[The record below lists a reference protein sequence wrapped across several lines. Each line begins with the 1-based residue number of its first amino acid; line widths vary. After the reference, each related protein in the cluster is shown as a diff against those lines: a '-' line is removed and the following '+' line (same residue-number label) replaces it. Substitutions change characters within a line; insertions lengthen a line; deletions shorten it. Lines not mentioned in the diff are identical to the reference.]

1 MKAAVIMGSIGAAIL
16 ASSNPSRKGKS
27 AETLS
32 LDPLADT
39 SSPRTGT
46 IYRPEVPI
54 PIMDGSP
61 YCVVDAVLSCCAKK
75 LCESGRLGVRAS
87 RSMPSNRSFRIQL
100 FNLILSSPFN
110 DILYGEKPLS
120 PSGQCGPHGRLI
132 SMCAKHADNLSLIR
146 SGSPLVR
153 TIDSRGRTVSRE
165 QATSLPTLWIPL
177 ISLEDLA
184 QGSVTTGGYEY
195 EDGSSTIVP
204 PPPIMGLV

>member
-1 MKAAVIMGSIGAAIL
+1 MIFYTEKNPCRLQGSAGHM
-16 ASSNPSRKGKS
+16 
-27 AETLS
+27 E
-32 LDPLADT
+32 
-39 SSPRTGT
+39 
-46 IYRPEVPI
+46 
-54 PIMDGSP
+54 
-61 YCVVDAVLSCCAKK
+61 
-75 LCESGRLGVRAS
+75 
-87 RSMPSNRSFRIQL
+87 RS
-100 FNLILSSPFN
+100 
-110 DILYGEKPLS
+110 
-120 PSGQCGPHGRLI
+120 I

-177 ISLEDLA
+177 VSLEDLA